1 MGLTAKGYQRRTY
14 DDILNEKINRAK
26 ELFGEDIDTSDQS
39 PLGKFIRIG
48 AYDLAIAEEE
58 IEAVYYARFP
68 NTASGQSLDRLLP
81 FAGIVR
87 NPASAAVYSVQ
98 VTGTAGYVIP
108 AGFLVCTDAEVTYTT
123 AQEYTIGDDG
133 TVVVE
138 VSCTEAGTVGNLSGA
153 GAINKVVNPDADVA
167 AVKGLEC
174 LNAGNDEESDAALRQ
189 RFSAA
194 VEGSGSCNENAI
206 RASILRVPTVL
217 FAAVIANNTN
227 EEDSEGRPPHSFEC
241 YVLGGD
247 EHEQEIAKAIFDKRP
262 VGIQTVGDKAVTI
275 TDVSGTERVVNYTPA
290 PNVPITAHVVVK
302 TTALFPDD
310 GISQIQDSVAGYING
325 LGIGNSLVYS
335 AIFGHIYGVVGVAE
349 VITLELS
356 TNGGSTYNTGN
367 VSVPEYGVAVCA
379 NVHVEVSA

>member
-1 MGLTAKGYQRRTY
+1 MGLTEKGYQRRTY
-14 DDILNEKINRAK
+14 DDILNEKINTAK
-26 ELFGEDIDTSDQS
+26 ELFGEDIDTSDQG

-48 AYDLAIAEEE
+48 AYDLAMLEEV

-87 NPASAAVYSVQ
+87 NPAAAAVYSVE

-108 AGFLVCTDAEVTYTT
+108 AGFLVCTDAEVTYAT
-123 AQEYTIGDDG
+123 AQEYTIGDTG

-138 VSCTEAGTVGNLSGA
+138 VNCTEAGTVGNLSGA
-153 GAINKVVNPDADVA
+153 GAINKVVNPDADVT

-174 LNAGNDEESDAALRQ
+174 LNAGNDVESDAALRQ
-189 RFSAA
+189 RFTAA
-194 VEGSGSCNENAI
+194 VQGSGSCNENAI
-206 RASILRVPTVL
+206 RAAILRVPTVTY
-217 FAAVIANNTN
+217 AAVIANNLN
-227 EEDSEGRPPHSFEC
+227 EADSEGRPPHSFEC
-241 YVLGGD
+241 YVLGGED
-247 EHEQEIAKAIFDKRP
+247 YEREIAHAIFEKRP

-275 TDVSGTERVVNYTPA
+275 TDVSGTERVVKYTPA
-290 PNVPITAHVVVK
+290 PNVMITVRVVVK
-302 TTALFPDD
+302 TTAIFPDD
-310 GISQIQDSVAGYING
+310 GIAQIQDSVADYING
-325 LGIGNSLVYS
+325 LGIGKSLVYS

-349 VITLELS
+349 VTTLQLS

-379 NVHVEVSA
+379 NVHVEVTA